1 MSSIFDAKAAKWYER
16 IQTCFKR
23 YKDDEGER
31 GGSRKV
37 SQSELVRRME
47 SKYPKEPGRP
57 SLTQV
62 NISRWLSFGGT
73 GKRETSMPSMEVAIM
88 LADFF
93 GVDVGYLLGET
104 NYKTFEAEDAA
115 NYLGLSESAIEHI
128 RLATRLE
135 TAFRTVQMLPEEA
148 GKTVSALLSSKGF
161 YGLVKAMKEMDEVYN
176 GPDIQKKQFDELEK
190 RHGAEALTQAIDLEL
205 NPDEHKEEEIDE
217 KVKAAYADFQE
228 ALDQSYSA
236 DMGKQISVKAQRYEL
251 IRAFSNIVEELYPE

>member
-1 MSSIFDAKAAKWYER
+1 MSIFDERAERWYER
-16 IQTCFKR
+16 IQACLQR
-23 YKDDEGER
+23 YKEEEAER
-31 GGSRKV
+31 GVSRKV
-37 SQSELVRRME
+37 SQAELVRRME
-47 SKYPKEPGRP
+47 SKYPKEKGRP

-62 NISRWLSFGGT
+62 NISRWLSFGGP
-73 GKRETSMPSMEVAIM
+73 GKRVSSMPSMEVAIM

-104 NYKTFEAEDAA
+104 DYKTFEAEDAA

-176 GPDIQKKQFDELEK
+176 GPDIQKKLFDELEK
-190 RHGAEALTQAIDLEL
+190 KHGAEVLTQAIDLEL
-205 NPDEHKEEEIDE
+205 KPNVHEDEEVDE

-228 ALDQSYSA
+228 ALDQSYAA
-236 DMGKQISVKAQRYEL
+236 DMEKQKSVKAQRYEL
-251 IRAFSNIVEELYPE
+251 IQAFSNIVEELYPE

>member
-1 MSSIFDAKAAKWYER
+1 
-16 IQTCFKR
+16 
-23 YKDDEGER
+23 
-31 GGSRKV
+31 
-37 SQSELVRRME
+37 
-47 SKYPKEPGRP
+47 
-57 SLTQV
+57 
-62 NISRWLSFGGT
+62 
-73 GKRETSMPSMEVAIM
+73 M

-104 NYKTFEAEDAA
+104 DYKTFEAEDAA

-176 GPDIQKKQFDELEK
+176 GPDIQKKLFDELEK
-190 RHGAEALTQAIDLEL
+190 KHGAEALTQAIDIEL
-205 NPDEHKEEEIDE
+205 NPDEHEKEEIDE

-228 ALDQSYSA
+228 ALDQSYFA

-251 IRAFSNIVEELYPE
+251 IQAFSNIVEELYPE